1 MERTGI
7 EPVTSGLQTQ
17 LMTRP
22 HLTPID
28 RIGMTKPESA
38 VLSDTA
44 CLRSTSVRSHRART
58 ADALTGNEA
67 MGPCCCAAEQEE
79 SQRVQGDIVAARELK
94 QGRGWTVP
102 SRCTTA
108 HGAVAGGDL
117 HRGTDVPP
125 RRGGGVDRRRSQTP
139 RRVAS
144 PRARGGRAAG
154 TRHRWHGACGGRAH
168 WAASSRGASRT
179 DESGYRVLM
188 GALASGGNVAEAL
201 RVMTTSERGRA
212 TTWAWRRAHR
222 RESCIGTYSANR
234 ADTATRRRSGTT

>member
-1 MERTGI
+1 MDKRIAAMERTGI

-79 SQRVQGDIVAARELK
+79 SQRVQGDIVAARELN
-94 QGRGWTVP
+94 QGR
-102 SRCTTA
+102 
-108 HGAVAGGDL
+108 
-117 HRGTDVPP
+117 
-125 RRGGGVDRRRSQTP
+125 
-139 RRVAS
+139 
-144 PRARGGRAAG
+144 
-154 TRHRWHGACGGRAH
+154 
-168 WAASSRGASRT
+168 
-179 DESGYRVLM
+179 
-188 GALASGGNVAEAL
+188 
-201 RVMTTSERGRA
+201 
-212 TTWAWRRAHR
+212 
-222 RESCIGTYSANR
+222 
-234 ADTATRRRSGTT
+234 